1 MSDKRSIQWKRISAE
16 GAAIVVSILL
26 AFSIEAWW
34 DEYQEERQLHEI
46 LEALEEGFSGNL
58 SLINESIE
66 AVSANYEL
74 LNRFIQIDPEDIEKI
89 PMGDRFRTLRAIWVP
104 DTRNLNTGHLLKML
118 DTERLKSLK
127 NAELQQGIAHWQ
139 SWLEQLNQ
147 RRALIDE
154 GEVTIFR
161 ALGLRQNLWPYLLV
175 QIEPS
180 TNQPILSTELLR
192 EIRDDQEVMALVVEK
207 AHSAKLQLFYFGH
220 LSQQNKIILDLLG
233 AVLTN

>member
-1 MSDKRSIQWKRISAE
+1 MANTNNIQWKRISVE

-26 AFSIEAWW
+26 AFSIQAWW

-46 LEALEEGFSGNL
+46 LEALEEAFSGNL
-58 SLINESIE
+58 SQINDSIE

-74 LNRFIQIDPEDIEKI
+74 LNGFIQIGPEDIEKI

-104 DTRNLNTGHLLKML
+104 DTRNLNTGLLLKIL
-118 DTERLKSLK
+118 DAERLKSLR

-161 ALGLRQNLWPYLLV
+161 ALALRQNLWPYLV
-175 QIEPS
+175 AIEPS
-180 TNQPILSTELLR
+180 NQPVLSTELLR

-207 AHSAKLQLFYFGH
+207 AHAANLQLFYFGH
-220 LSQQNKIILDLLG
+220 MSEQIKIVLDLLG
-233 AVLTN
+233 AALTN

>member
-1 MSDKRSIQWKRISAE
+1 MANTNNIQWKRISAE

-26 AFSIEAWW
+26 AFSIQAWW

-46 LEALEEGFSGNL
+46 LEALEDAFSGNL
-58 SLINESIE
+58 SQINDSIE

-74 LNRFIQIDPEDIEKI
+74 LNRFIQIGPEDIEKI

-104 DTRNLNTGHLLKML
+104 DTRNLNTGLLLKML
-118 DTERLKSLK
+118 DAERLKSLR

-161 ALGLRQNLWPYLLV
+161 VLALRQNLWPYLV
-175 QIEPS
+175 AIEPS
-180 TNQPILSTELLR
+180 NQPVLSTELLR

-207 AHSAKLQLFYFGH
+207 AHAANLQLFYFGH
-220 LSQQNKIILDLLG
+220 MSEQIKIVLDLLG
-233 AVLTN
+233 AALTN

>member
-1 MSDKRSIQWKRISAE
+1 MANTNNIQWKRISAE

-26 AFSIEAWW
+26 AFSIQAWW

-46 LEALEEGFSGNL
+46 LEALEEAFSGNL
-58 SLINESIE
+58 SLINDSIE

-74 LNRFIQIDPEDIEKI
+74 LNRFIQIGPEDIEKI

-104 DTRNLNTGHLLKML
+104 DTRNLNTGLLLTML
-118 DTERLKSLK
+118 DAERLKSLR

-161 ALGLRQNLWPYLLV
+161 ALALRQNLWPYLV
-175 QIEPS
+175 AIEPS
-180 TNQPILSTELLR
+180 NQPVLSTELLR

-207 AHSAKLQLFYFGH
+207 AHAANLQLFYFGH
-220 LSQQNKIILDLLG
+220 MSEQIKIVLDLLG
-233 AVLTN
+233 AALTN

>member
-1 MSDKRSIQWKRISAE
+1 MANTNKIQWKRISAE

-26 AFSIEAWW
+26 AFSIQAWW

-46 LEALEEGFSGNL
+46 LEALEEAFSGNL
-58 SLINESIE
+58 SQINDSIE

-74 LNRFIQIDPEDIEKI
+74 LNRFIQIGPEDIEKI

-104 DTRNLNTGHLLKML
+104 DTRNLNTGLLLTML
-118 DTERLKSLK
+118 DAERLKSLR

-161 ALGLRQNLWPYLLV
+161 ALALRQNLWPYLV
-175 QIEPS
+175 AIEPS
-180 TNQPILSTELLR
+180 NQPVLSTELLR

-207 AHSAKLQLFYFGH
+207 AHAAKLQLFYFGH
-220 LSQQNKIILDLLG
+220 LNQQNIIVLDLIG
-233 AVLTN
+233 AVLNN

>member
-1 MSDKRSIQWKRISAE
+1 MANTNNIQWKRISAE

-26 AFSIEAWW
+26 AFSIQAWW

-118 DTERLKSLK
+118 DAERLKSLK

-161 ALGLRQNLWPYLLV
+161 ALALRQNLWPYLV
-175 QIEPS
+175 AIEPS
-180 TNQPILSTELLR
+180 NQPVLSTELLR

-207 AHSAKLQLFYFGH
+207 AHAANLQLFYFGH
-220 LSQQNKIILDLLG
+220 MSEQIKIVLDLLG
-233 AVLTN
+233 AALTN

>member
-1 MSDKRSIQWKRISAE
+1 MNTVRDIPWPRILAE

-26 AFSIEAWW
+26 AFWIQAWW

-66 AVSANYEL
+66 VVSANYEL
-74 LNRFIQIDPEDIEKI
+74 LNRFIQIGPEDIEKI
-89 PMGDRFRTLRAIWVP
+89 PMGDRFRTLRAMWVP
-104 DTRNLNTGHLLKML
+104 DTRNLNTGLLLKML
-118 DTERLKSLK
+118 DAERLKSLR

-139 SWLEQLNQ
+139 SWVEQLNQ
-147 RRALIDE
+147 HRALIDE

-161 ALGLRQNLWPYLLV
+161 ALGLRQNLWPYLV
-175 QIEPS
+175 DIEPS
-180 TNQPILSTELLR
+180 NQPVLSTELLR

-207 AHSAKLQLFYFGH
+207 AHSAKLQLFFFGH
-220 LSQQNKIILDLLG
+220 LSEQNKIVLDLLG
-233 AVLTN
+233 VVLTN

>member
-1 MSDKRSIQWKRISAE
+1 MANTNNIQWKRISAE

-26 AFSIEAWW
+26 AFSIQAWW

-46 LEALEEGFSGNL
+46 LEALEEAFSGNL
-58 SLINESIE
+58 SQINDSIE

-74 LNRFIQIDPEDIEKI
+74 LNRFIQIGPEDIEKI

-104 DTRNLNTGHLLKML
+104 DTRNLNTGLLLTML
-118 DTERLKSLK
+118 DAERLKSLR

-161 ALGLRQNLWPYLLV
+161 ALALRQNLWPYLV
-175 QIEPS
+175 AIEPS
-180 TNQPILSTELLR
+180 NQPVLSTELLR

-207 AHSAKLQLFYFGH
+207 AHAANLQLFYFGH
-220 LSQQNKIILDLLG
+220 MSEQIKIVLDLLG
-233 AVLTN
+233 AALTN

>member
-1 MSDKRSIQWKRISAE
+1 MANTNNIQWKRISAE

-26 AFSIEAWW
+26 AFSIQAWW

-46 LEALEEGFSGNL
+46 LEALEEAFSGNL
-58 SLINESIE
+58 SQINDSIE
-66 AVSANYEL
+66 AVSAHYEL
-74 LNRFIQIDPEDIEKI
+74 LNRFIQIGPEDIEKI

-104 DTRNLNTGHLLKML
+104 DTRNLNTGLLLTML
-118 DTERLKSLK
+118 DAERLKSLR

-161 ALGLRQNLWPYLLV
+161 ALALRQNLWPYLV
-175 QIEPS
+175 AIEPS
-180 TNQPILSTELLR
+180 NQPVLSTELLR

-207 AHSAKLQLFYFGH
+207 AHAAKLQLFYFGH
-220 LSQQNKIILDLLG
+220 LNQQNIIVLDLIG
-233 AVLTN
+233 AVLNN

>member
-1 MSDKRSIQWKRISAE
+1 MANTNNIQWKRISAE

-26 AFSIEAWW
+26 AFSIQAWW
-34 DEYQEERQLHEI
+34 DAYQEERQLHEI
-46 LEALEEGFSGNL
+46 LEALEEAFSGNL
-58 SLINESIE
+58 SQINDSIE
-66 AVSANYEL
+66 AVSGNYEL
-74 LNRFIQIDPEDIEKI
+74 LNRFIQIGPEDIEKI

-104 DTRNLNTGHLLKML
+104 DTRNLNTGLLLKML
-118 DTERLKSLK
+118 DAERLKSLG

-161 ALGLRQNLWPYLLV
+161 ALALRQNLWPYLV
-175 QIEPS
+175 AIEPS
-180 TNQPILSTELLR
+180 NQPVLSTELLR

-207 AHSAKLQLFYFGH
+207 AHAANLQLFYFGH
-220 LSQQNKIILDLLG
+220 MSEQIKIVLDLLG
-233 AVLTN
+233 AALTN